1 MAVLPMPCSCSLNI
15 HLHTNIKNNNTVCLA
30 GSLATESTSRTAAEP
45 RTSPFHGIS
54 LRTRPRTLVVDQED
68 GRLMKTIK
76 IEDEG
81 YLEKEAANVIMRL
94 KTAVERLRD
103 VEIQKFLSRV
113 SHNDSSVMAAEE
125 MSGHIVS
132 EFLEKPIE
140 YLTSD
145 AGCNL
150 EQKLK
155 DVDVLVSILENS
167 CLRQAVAANQR

>member
-1 MAVLPMPCSCSLNI
+1 M
-15 HLHTNIKNNNTVCLA
+15 
-30 GSLATESTSRTAAEP
+30 
-45 RTSPFHGIS
+45 
-54 LRTRPRTLVVDQED
+54 DQED

-94 KTAVERLRD
+94 KTAVERLRE

-125 MSGHIVS
+125 MSGQIVS

-155 DVDVLVSILENS
+155 DIDVLVSILENS